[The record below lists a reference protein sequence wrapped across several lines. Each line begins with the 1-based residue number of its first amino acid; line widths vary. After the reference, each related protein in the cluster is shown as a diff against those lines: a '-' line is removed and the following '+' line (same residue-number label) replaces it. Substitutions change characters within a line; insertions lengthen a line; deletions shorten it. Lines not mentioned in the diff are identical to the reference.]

1 MWFATLII
9 ADMPWSDTII
19 EQFEC
24 VDSSTKNETD
34 YYGPYNTLLGDLF
47 LHEAH
52 FEVTPYFERPI
63 YPGSTGFTIL
73 YIVRRQKCPMLCIQ
87 IKPFTH
93 LHMHLTREK
102 ADAQMC
108 ERLFSLVDHLVTPK
122 LYGISAMGTC
132 LAIYEYSKETNLLT
146 PPVIAPD
153 LECTDV
159 APADPWAYELL
170 EEAGEA
176 KVKELVTS
184 IKAMCA
190 NIACALCLSR
200 SFLMS
205 F

>member
-1 MWFATLII
+1 MALLVFP
-9 ADMPWSDTII
+9 D
-19 EQFEC
+19 

-47 LHEAH
+47 LHGAH
-52 FEVTPYFERPI
+52 FEVTPYFEHPI
-63 YPGSTGFTIL
+63 YPGSAGFTIL
-73 YIVRRQKCPMLCIQ
+73 YIVQRQKCPVLCIQ

-93 LHMHLTREK
+93 LHTHSTREK

-122 LYGISAMGTC
+122 LYGISVMGTC
-132 LAIYEYSKETNLLT
+132 LAIYEYSKKMNLLT

-153 LECTDV
+153 PEDTDI

-176 KVKELVTS
+176 KVKELVAS

-190 NIACALCLSR
+190 NIACVLYLSR
-200 SFLMS
+200 SFSMS